1 MIRVPSQGFFDDF
14 NRFYGTSSTGA
25 SPARLNRRY
34 DAIIAPN
41 AATLRG
47 RRVLDIASHDGRW
60 ALAALKAGAAHVVGI
75 EARQDLVKHA
85 EANLAHYGIDKSS
98 YRFVCADAFE
108 GVRSAGSFEVVICAG
123 FYYHTVRHAELFD
136 LMERTGA
143 QLIVVDTAVAP
154 SVAFRKEELP
164 ASSATYTRPIDGA
177 YFIQISID
185 QVARQSD
192 AVEDALTR
200 NRATLVGRPSVAAME
215 FIAGHFGF
223 SVRRFDWAAL
233 LAAHADAVDALI
245 DYRRGWRETFNC
257 HRKQGR
263 HAAA

>member
-1 MIRVPSQGFFDDF
+1 VPSHGFFENF

-47 RRVLDIASHDGRW
+47 KRVLDIASHDGRW
-60 ALAALKAGAAHVVGI
+60 TLAALKAGATHVVGI
-75 EARQDLVKHA
+75 EARQDLVEHA
-85 EANLAHYGIDKSS
+85 DANLVHYGIDRSS
-98 YRFVCADAFE
+98 YHFVCADAFE
-108 GVRSAGSFEVVICAG
+108 GVRSAGSFDVVICAG
-123 FYYHTVRHAELFD
+123 FYYHTARHTELFD

-143 QLIVVDTAVAP
+143 QLIIVDTAVAP
-154 SVAFRKEELP
+154 SVTFRQEDLP
-164 ASSATYTRPIDGA
+164 ASSAAYTRPIDGP
-177 YFIQISID
+177 YFIQMSID
-185 QVARQSD
+185 QVALQSD
-192 AVEDALTR
+192 AVEDSLAR

-223 SVRRFDWAAL
+223 SVRRYDWAAL

-245 DYRRGWRETFNC
+245 DYSRGWRETFNC
-257 HRKQGR
+257 YRMKKK
-263 HAAA
+263 